1 MRSSEPRKGV
11 AICRAKAEDHFSVK
25 GLSNGL
31 SLGIDLQTP
40 GPSCSKAD

>member
-25 GLSNGL
+25 PLSNGL

-40 GPSCSKAD
+40 GPSCLKAD